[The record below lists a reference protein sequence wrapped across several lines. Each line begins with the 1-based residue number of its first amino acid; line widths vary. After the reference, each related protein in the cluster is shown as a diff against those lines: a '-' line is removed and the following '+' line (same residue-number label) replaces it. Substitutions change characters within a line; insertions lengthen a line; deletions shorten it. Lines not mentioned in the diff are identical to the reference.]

1 MSSDIEAFEA
11 TVKNDYVFSLT
22 DFLSEFPNMKSKHE
36 DQDHLQLIDQSVPP
50 FRSIRDE
57 VKARLEE
64 IEVSGDMRAKAKSW
78 KLRRHLLFL
87 DRSLKKIEQVRR
99 DCSKDHNGVGTD
111 QAIQGEDRQQDADGE
126 GSVAAA
132 AAAAAAALQRE
143 DNDTPHNSTRQG
155 FPVNEVHVKKGDGG
169 VISVT
174 SSNTDSPDAAFEDD
188 AFAGHNSID
197 GSKLGSDEE
206 EDEEA
211 APTSVYDRS
220 PPKPLKP
227 PTPNIHRPRKKKKR
241 HIAIC
246 GKCQE
251 SAFKVSEA
259 WILVPESVK
268 EHGKEKADGKVPTH
282 LTMHLICTDCRPRN
296 GDEFLNP
303 KEVVG
308 GLSDNDEMSRYV
320 YSMASRIEYER
331 ALNGGKSLYGP
342 AGQEYVPPNEYM
354 I

>member
-1 MSSDIEAFEA
+1 MSSDFEAFEA
-11 TVKNDYVFSLT
+11 TVKNDYIASLD
-22 DFLSEFPNMKSKHE
+22 DFLSELPNMKSKHE
-36 DQDHLQLIDQSVPP
+36 DQDLLQLIDQSVPP
-50 FRSIRDE
+50 FRPIRDE
-57 VKARLEE
+57 VKARLDE
-64 IEVSGDMRAKAKSW
+64 IEICGDMRAKAKSW
-78 KLRRHLLFL
+78 KLRSHLLFL
-87 DRSLKKIEQVRR
+87 DRSLEKIEQVRR
-99 DCSKDHNGVGTD
+99 DCSKNQNQVVTN
-111 QAIQGEDRQQDADGE
+111 QAIHGEDRQQDADGE
-126 GSVAAA
+126 GPVAAA
-132 AAAAAAALQRE
+132 AAAAVLQQE

-169 VISVT
+169 VVSVT
-174 SSNTDSPDAAFEDD
+174 SGIIGSPDAAFEDD
-188 AFAGHNSID
+188 TVAGHNSVD
-197 GSKLGSDEE
+197 GSKLGSDDE

-211 APTSVYDRS
+211 APTSVNDRS
-220 PPKPLKP
+220 PRKHLKP

-259 WILVPESVK
+259 WMLVPESVK

-303 KEVVG
+303 QEIVG
-308 GLSDNDEMSRYV
+308 GLSDNGEMSRYV